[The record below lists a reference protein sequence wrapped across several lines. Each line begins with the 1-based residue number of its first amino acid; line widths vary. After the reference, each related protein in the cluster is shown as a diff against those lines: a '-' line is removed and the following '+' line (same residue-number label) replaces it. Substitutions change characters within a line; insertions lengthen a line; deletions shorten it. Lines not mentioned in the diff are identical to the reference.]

1 MSGYTHVMKIA
12 VSLPDELYRRADA
25 VAEQLGL
32 NRSQL
37 YARALEQFLVAQG
50 DDPVTATLDE
60 LADILAGRPQQAAD
74 AGRRLIDSGRWEW

>member
-1 MSGYTHVMKIA
+1 MKIA

-25 VAEQLGL
+25 AAEQLGL

-37 YARALEQFLVAQG
+37 YARALEQFLVSQG

-60 LADILAGRPQQAAD
+60 LADELAARPRAAGD
-74 AGRRLIDSGRWEW
+74 AGRRLIDSGHWEW